1 MLKVKTGTAEAAP
14 TVSFVQHDLPGL
26 KAGKYKLKA
35 AQELVGAG
43 NVRVNDEPMETEYSF
58 GVGGD
63 RFALSDPAGTVYSV
77 FPAENASGRY
87 STAMPSVVFTKT
99 SLPWTRTPENA
110 GKVKESIDVSDRD
123 VPSWLTVLLLDE
135 QDVER
140 QAAKFPD
147 FKLDTAPATI
157 GDLFPASAYGE
168 STLGDNHSYFDAVR
182 DAPDRAARQLEPGQ
196 RFTDPVSVLDIP
208 APLFTAIAPSAE
220 DLKYMA
226 HIRIVGL
233 EKKATMKGI
242 SDTGRSVGSFSIV
255 FGNRLPAS
263 GRKTHAY
270 LVSLEG
276 METLLPGGRGPQED
290 RYVRLAVLKE
300 WTFYSTGDDAEFRD
314 RLRRLNG
321 AGETPEGEP
330 VNPGLNLAT
339 TLAVPCP
346 AEAAIEVRN
355 ALGMGYVPMD
365 HIFRTATGESG
376 GLAADRSVSW
386 MRGPLLPYDP
396 EETYAALTADSSD
409 KLLAYDPT
417 TGMLDVS
424 YAAAWT
430 LGRQLALEDKGFS
443 TSLYNWRTRTE
454 TFVDNR
460 IDTAVLLRTL
470 RPAMQAAANPDEK
483 TEGNIVKKIM
493 MSVR

>member
-1 MLKVKTGTAEAAP
+1 MGTAETAP

-26 KAGKYKLKA
+26 QAGKYKLKA

-43 NVRVNDEPMETEYSF
+43 NVRINDGPIETEYRF

-63 RFALSDPAGTVYSV
+63 RFALSDPAATVYSV

-87 STAMPSVVFTKT
+87 STALPSAVFTKT

-110 GKVKESIDVSDRD
+110 GQAEESADGSDRD

-135 QDVER
+135 GDVEK
-140 QAAKFPD
+140 QASKFPD
-147 FKLDTAPATI
+147 FGLDTVPATT
-157 GDLFPASAYGE
+157 GDLFPASAYAE
-168 STLGDNHSYFDAVR
+168 SSLGDNHSYFDAVR
-182 DAPDRAARQLEPGQ
+182 GAPDEAAQRLEPGQ

-208 APLFTAIAPSAE
+208 APLFAAIAPSVE

-242 SDTGRSVGSFSIV
+242 SDVGRSAGGFSIV

-276 METLLPGGRGPQED
+276 MEALLPGGKGPQEG

-300 WTFYSTGDDAEFRD
+300 WTFYSTGDNAEFRD

-321 AGETPEGEP
+321 AGETPDGEP
-330 VNPGLNLAT
+330 VNPGLNLT
-339 TLAVPCP
+339 TALAVPCP
-346 AEAAIEVRN
+346 DGAAEEVRN

-365 HIFRTATGESG
+365 HIFRTATQESG

-386 MRGPLLPYDP
+386 MRGPLLPCDP
-396 EETYAALTADSSD
+396 KETYAVLTADSSD

-424 YAAAWT
+424 CAAAWT

-454 TFVDNR
+454 AFVDKK

-470 RPAMQAAANPDEK
+470 RPAMQAAANQDE
-483 TEGNIVKKIM
+483 TAEGNTVKKIM